1 MIDEVIK
8 NRLQT
13 ETQAAN
19 NVTVYQTEQILG
31 SIKAVKDFGAFH
43 STHKKE
49 LEVAR
54 YTFLMDYCEG
64 ANFTPAE
71 LKAYRMGLDC
81 YAKLFQAAEA
91 DTESYIREA
100 EAKNRR

>member
-43 STHKKE
+43 STHKRNWKW
-49 LEVAR
+49 
-54 YTFLMDYCEG
+54 
-64 ANFTPAE
+64 
-71 LKAYRMGLDC
+71 LDIH
-81 YAKLFQAAEA
+81 F
-91 DTESYIREA
+91 
-100 EAKNRR
+100 